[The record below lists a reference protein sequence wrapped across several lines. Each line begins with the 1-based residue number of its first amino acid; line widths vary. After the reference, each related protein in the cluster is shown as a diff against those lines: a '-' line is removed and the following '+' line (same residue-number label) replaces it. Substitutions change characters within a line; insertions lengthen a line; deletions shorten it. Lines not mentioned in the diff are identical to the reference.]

1 MNVGRKIQELRRQKN
16 MTQEDLA
23 AAMGVTAAAVSK
35 WENGYTLPDILML
48 CALADLFEVTTDE
61 LLGRAQVTHYAM
73 VAAQSM
79 TLGQQVAE
87 IAREYGIMVRSVYT
101 DYEEAKAAAAAADD
115 VRYLIACYRSGYYGD
130 CPGKAVLVS
139 VAENEEEILSSIR
152 LVFERYLDA

>member
-48 CALADLFEVTTDE
+48 CALADLFEVTTDV
-61 LLGRAQVTHYAM
+61 LLGRTQVTHYAM

-79 TLGQQVAE
+79 SLGQKVAE
-87 IAREYGIMVRSVYT
+87 IARKYGIMVRGMYA
-101 DYEEAKAAAAAADD
+101 DYEEAKAAATAADD
-115 VRYLIACYRSGYYGD
+115 VRYLIACYKNGSYGD

-139 VAENEEEILSSIR
+139 VAEKEEEILASIR